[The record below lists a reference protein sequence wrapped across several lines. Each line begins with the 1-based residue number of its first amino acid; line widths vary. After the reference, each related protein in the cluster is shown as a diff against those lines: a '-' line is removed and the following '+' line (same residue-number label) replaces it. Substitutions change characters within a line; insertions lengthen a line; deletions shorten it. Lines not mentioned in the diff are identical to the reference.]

1 MAANFEIRQQRLDAA
16 RQILGMAV
24 GSCPKDKLFRAY
36 IDLELQ
42 LGNVDRCGVGSTTRI
57 KHTAA
62 SVHNSQGSHRS
73 SLVSTVRNTRQHW

>member
-24 GSCPKDKLFRAY
+24 GSCPKDKLFKAY

-42 LGNVDRCGVGSTTRI
+42 LGNVDRCAAGSAIR
-57 KHTAA
+57 
-62 SVHNSQGSHRS
+62 GSH
-73 SLVSTVRNTRQHW
+73 LATLAAQ